1 MSFDRSSNPKNQACS
16 FANGSIWT
24 SGGMTGESCGA
35 GQYEGVCNNNNEGG
49 GAGRGGQEGGSRLEE
64 ERLTSEDRG
73 GEGSSA
79 GDESTEASGAP
90 DCADDEDE
98 EEDDDTE
105 CGLGPCAPS
114 WLQSFASKQAFLVVF
129 CITWVLQ
136 GMYYTYFVSVITTI
150 EKLFQ
155 IQSKTTGIIM
165 SATEIGQI
173 GSSLL
178 LTYYGGQGHRPKWIA
193 WGMVLFAVSSFTCSL
208 PHFIYGE
215 QLIHANDLLF
225 SGVGSTVAGPYAGR
239 SNATVLPPNV
249 CRPIDANSSGLT
261 SHCDEDF
268 YLIEHRIQSK
278 VTTIVLAI
286 FFISLLGVGMGQ
298 TAVYTLGIPYI
309 DDNVA
314 SRESPLY
321 FAITIGVRILGPA
334 LGFILGSLCTRL
346 YADLSVDPQISPT
359 DPRWVGA
366 WWLGLVLVSSM
377 LMLASFV
384 MFTFPKRLNSG
395 RPEPRQRRAHDQ
407 HAAAKHPSL
416 RDFPKA
422 VKRLLKNDILM
433 FRTASSVLHI
443 LPIAGLYTFLPKY
456 LESQFRLAAH
466 SAAMISGVGG
476 ILVMGLG
483 IIISGVFILRVK
495 PNARF
500 VAAWI
505 AFTAVVYALGMGLLM
520 FIGCPM
526 DDFAGLVSPARRHQ
540 ELASAFEP
548 VCNATCLCDKEK
560 FSPICGQDGR
570 TYFSACHAACTNLT
584 VVDGTIVQFSG
595 CECISQGGDH
605 ILQGDD
611 PLLRY
616 GGSANIG
623 YCQLECSNFTWY
635 IILFSIFVFIHS
647 TSEVGS
653 MLLILRCVDPR
664 DKAMALG
671 LIQFAIGLFGN
682 VPCPI
687 VYGAVVDSACLVW
700 DMACGEQGACWLYDS
715 QVFRVFFHGVYSVLV
730 ALVLILT
737 NPLLTGTTG
746 AILLCAFF
754 VDVLVWYK
762 AGSINFVDDQL
773 PQEELNPIT
782 GKVPSETSV

>member
-1 MSFDRSSNPKNQACS
+1 MSAEEE
-16 FANGSIWT
+16 ANHKMLPSKL
-24 SGGMTGESCGA
+24 S
-35 GQYEGVCNNNNEGG
+35 NNNDHTEQPCAKENEIPEEHTSLT
-49 GAGRGGQEGGSRLEE
+49 QETDNQHHRSDRHRSNGNIREE
-64 ERLTSEDRG
+64 VDS
-73 GEGSSA
+73 
-79 GDESTEASGAP
+79 
-90 DCADDEDE
+90 
-98 EEDDDTE
+98 DTI
-105 CGLGPCAPS
+105 CGLGPCTPS
-114 WLQSFASKQAFLVVF
+114 WLQRFASKQAFLLVF
-129 CITWVLQ
+129 CIAWVLQ
-136 GMYYTYFVSVITTI
+136 GMYHTYFVSAITTI

-208 PHFIYGE
+208 PHFIYGK
-215 QLIHANDLLF
+215 QLISANDLT
-225 SGVGSTVAGPYAGR
+225 GIIKE
-239 SNATVLPPNV
+239 PNV
-249 CRPIDANSSGLT
+249 CKAYTLDSTFSPNNMSTILDHT
-261 SHCDEDF
+261 SAGFSNRQTCE
-268 YLIEHRIQSK
+268 EE
-278 VTTIVLAI
+278 VTTDNRMESITNIVLAI

-314 SRESPLY
+314 SKESPLY

-334 LGFILGSLCTRL
+334 LGFIVGSLCTSV
-346 YADLSVDPQISPT
+346 YADLSVDPKIDTT

-366 WWLGLVLVSSM
+366 WWLGLVLIAGF
-377 LMLASFV
+377 LMLASLA
-384 MFTFPKRLNSG
+384 MFAFPKRLSSANQVTRIPHPS
-395 RPEPRQRRAHDQ
+395 R
-407 HAAAKHPSL
+407 KHPSIK
-416 RDFPKA
+416 DFPKT

-433 FRTASSVLHI
+433 FRTASS
-443 LPIAGLYTFLPKY
+443 
-456 LESQFRLAAH
+456 FRLPTP
-466 SAAMISGVGG
+466 SANMISGVGG

-505 AFTAVVYALGMGLLM
+505 AFTAVIYALGMGLLM

-526 DDFAGLVSPARRHQ
+526 DDLAGVKIHQ
-540 ELASAFEP
+540 GRFDAIQLN
-548 VCNATCLCDKEK
+548 CNESYCNCNKDK
-560 FSPICGQDGR
+560 FTPICGQDGM
-570 TYFSACHAACTNLT
+570 TYLSPCHAGCQNYTRK
-584 VVDGTIVQFSG
+584 DGKIIQYSECLCLSSNVTIGNTTEDF
-595 CECISQGGDH
+595 
-605 ILQGDD
+605 
-611 PLLRY
+611 RY
-616 GGSANIG
+616 GNATIG
-623 YCQLECSNFTWY
+623 YCDLQCPNFILY
-635 IILFSIFVFIHS
+635 IVLFSIFVFIHS

-700 DMACGEQGACWLYDS
+700 KMACNGKGACGLYDS
-715 QVFRVFFHGVYSVLV
+715 DVFRMFYH
-730 ALVLILT
+730 
-737 NPLLTGTTG
+737 GTTG

-754 VDVLVWYK
+754 VDVIVWYK
-762 AGSINFVDDQL
+762 AGSINFVDEQV
-773 PQEELNPIT
+773 PFEEELHTIT
-782 GKVPSETSV
+782 GKIKAEPE

>member
-1 MSFDRSSNPKNQACS
+1 MAVGDGQMLGDETVDSLTIISPSSILLSGPGSGVICNTISKHNNNGLMPNGKPIEIVSNGKPQAGDKNS
-16 FANGSIWT
+16 NGTTTVEFSD
-24 SGGMTGESCGA
+24 EDVSCGW
-35 GQYEGVCNNNNEGG
+35 
-49 GAGRGGQEGGSRLEE
+49 GSLF
-64 ERLTSEDRG
+64 T
-73 GEGSSA
+73 
-79 GDESTEASGAP
+79 P
-90 DCADDEDE
+90 KWMQC
-98 EEDDDTE
+98 
-105 CGLGPCAPS
+105 
-114 WLQSFASKQAFLVVF
+114 FASKQAFLVIF

-193 WGMVLFAVSSFTCSL
+193 WGMILFAVSSFSCSM
-208 PHFIYGE
+208 PHFIFGDKLMRQNE
-215 QLIHANDLLF
+215 MLHTNGL
-225 SGVGSTVAGPYAGR
+225 V
-239 SNATVLPPNV
+239 PPNL
-249 CRPIDANSSGLT
+249 CKLDDQWDANTTRDTTSVMRNLSST
-261 SHCDEDF
+261 YCKEDF
-268 YLIEHRIQSK
+268 LEEQRIQSK
-278 VTTIVLAI
+278 ITMIVLAI
-286 FFISLLGVGMGQ
+286 FFVSLLGVGMGQ

-334 LGFILGSLCTRL
+334 LGFILGSLCTML
-346 YADLSVDPQISPT
+346 YADLSVTPEITPS

-366 WWLGLVLVSSM
+366 WWLGLVLVSAM
-377 LMLASFV
+377 LLLASV
-384 MFTFPKRLNSG
+384 AMFAFPRRLPSSKA
-395 RPEPRQRRAHDQ
+395 PLRRDDAN
-407 HAAAKHPSL
+407 KPSL
-416 RDFPKA
+416 KDFPKA

-456 LESQFRLAAH
+456 LESQFRLPAH
-466 SAAMISGVGG
+466 HANMISGVGG

-483 IIISGVFILRVK
+483 IVLSGVFILKMK
-495 PNARF
+495 PNARL

-505 AFTAVVYALGMGLLM
+505 AFTAIVYAVGMGILM

-526 DDFAGLVSPARRHQ
+526 DDFAGLVLHPEQKVEDKNVFRMSSFA
-540 ELASAFEP
+540 L
-548 VCNATCLCDKEK
+548 TCETDCECDYNR
-560 FSPICGQDGR
+560 FSPICGSDGK
-570 TYFSACHAACTNLT
+570 TYYSACHAGCSNY
-584 VVDGTIVQFSG
+584 VVENDKVVSYSDCQ
-595 CECISQGGDH
+595 CIDQNSTH
-605 ILQGDD
+605 PD
-611 PLLRY
+611 PLDT
-616 GGSANIG
+616 ATIG
-623 YCQLECSNFTWY
+623 YCDLDCNNFWVY
-635 IILFSIFVFIHS
+635 MILFSVFVFIHS

-700 DMACGEQGACWLYDS
+700 EVACGERGACWLYDS
-715 QVFRVFFHGVYSVLV
+715 NIFRMFYH
-730 ALVLILT
+730 
-737 NPLLTGTTG
+737 GTTG
-746 AILLCAFF
+746 GILLCAFITDL
-754 VDVLVWYK
+754 VVWYK
-762 AGSINFVDDQL
+762 AGSINFADEN
-773 PQEELNPIT
+773 EEGTAEEMVNLKRSDRQRAPENDYL
-782 GKVPSETSV
+782 

>member
-1 MSFDRSSNPKNQACS
+1 M
-16 FANGSIWT
+16 
-24 SGGMTGESCGA
+24 
-35 GQYEGVCNNNNEGG
+35 
-49 GAGRGGQEGGSRLEE
+49 
-64 ERLTSEDRG
+64 
-73 GEGSSA
+73 
-79 GDESTEASGAP
+79 
-90 DCADDEDE
+90 
-98 EEDDDTE
+98 
-105 CGLGPCAPS
+105 
-114 WLQSFASKQAFLVVF
+114 
-129 CITWVLQ
+129 
-136 GMYYTYFVSVITTI
+136 
-150 EKLFQ
+150 
-155 IQSKTTGIIM
+155 
-165 SATEIGQI
+165 
-173 GSSLL
+173 
-178 LTYYGGQGHRPKWIA
+178 
-193 WGMVLFAVSSFTCSL
+193 
-208 PHFIYGE
+208 
-215 QLIHANDLLF
+215 
-225 SGVGSTVAGPYAGR
+225 
-239 SNATVLPPNV
+239 PPNV
-249 CRPIDANSSGLT
+249 CRAPLEPWSNSTNHPST
-261 SHCDEDF
+261 QQCEEF

-346 YADLSVDPQISPT
+346 YADLSVDPQITPT

-366 WWLGLVLVSSM
+366 WWLGLVLVSAM
-377 LMLASFV
+377 LMLASIV
-384 MFTFPKRLNSG
+384 MFAFPKQLNSG
-395 RPEPRQRRAHDQ
+395 RPPQRLNRSHD
-407 HAAAKHPSL
+407 AKNPSL

-505 AFTAVVYALGMGLLM
+505 AFTAVIYALGMGVLM

-526 DDFAGLVSPARRHQ
+526 DDFAGLLPSAHR
-540 ELASAFEP
+540 ESEGTAFEP
-548 VCNATCLCDKEK
+548 VCNVTCECDRNK

-570 TYFSACHAACTNLT
+570 TYYSACHAACTNLT
-584 VVDGTIVQFSG
+584 VVDGKIIQFSG
-595 CECISQGGDH
+595 CECIAGLPNANADGFEF
-605 ILQGDD
+605 GT
-611 PLLRY
+611 
-616 GGSANIG
+616 ANIG
-623 YCQLECSNFTWY
+623 YCNLECSNFIWY

-700 DMACGEQGACWLYDS
+700 EMACGEQGACWLYDS
-715 QVFRVFFHGVYSVLV
+715 HIFRMFYHG
-730 ALVLILT
+730 
-737 NPLLTGTTG
+737 
-746 AILLCAFF
+746 
-754 VDVLVWYK
+754 
-762 AGSINFVDDQL
+762 
-773 PQEELNPIT
+773 
-782 GKVPSETSV
+782 